1 MEAHAYAYYQM
12 KSDREAF
19 FYYKH
24 LQNIKVDNKD
34 KNQQSIFFSGFK
46 EKKISFGM
54 EAFFYYFTPAHQLRK
69 SQRFE
74 EEANLLFSCCK
85 Q

>member
-46 EKKISFGM
+46 EKKISFWV
-54 EAFFYYFTPAHQLRK
+54 EAFFDYFTPTHQLHK